1 MSGELWPEEG
11 VCHLVWGQYQV
22 RGAAPMSQHLDI
34 SLLKLH
40 LNSKLTL
47 PCERN
52 QINNK
57 SCLVELWG
65 GSLSVMKF
73 LVPSVFWKK
82 SRSEC
87 LTYTWHWHAFVSPLA
102 MNSHACHSSVNL
114 HIFCILIHTDLLF
127 FLSWV
132 KVICIFMRLMH
143 NAWYECTQTFPSIKG
158 HHVNLLF
165 KV

>member
-1 MSGELWPEEG
+1 MSGELWPEEA

-34 SLLKLH
+34 SQNYTWIVNSHCPVSEIRLTTKAVRLSFEEEAWVSWSSLFLLY
-40 LNSKLTL
+40 
-47 PCERN
+47 
-52 QINNK
+52 
-57 SCLVELWG
+57 
-65 GSLSVMKF
+65 
-73 LVPSVFWKK
+73 FWKK

-87 LTYTWHWHAFVSPLA
+87 LTYTWHWHALVSLLA

-143 NAWYECTQTFPSIKG
+143 NARYECTQTFPSIKG